1 MTTPE
6 ENKAIARRFSKVIE
20 SGDTSVFEDVVA
32 DGAIDH
38 HTPRSRPAGLQPWLL
53 SSTDFARMM
62 QQLS

>member
-38 HTPRSRPAGLQPWLL
+38 HTPPGPQPPGLQTLAATVRQTSPG
-53 SSTDFARMM
+53 
-62 QQLS
+62 

>member
-38 HTPRSRPAGLQPWLL
+38 NTPSGPQPAGLQLAAIVRRTSPG
-53 SSTDFARMM
+53 
-62 QQLS
+62 